1 MHIAVI
7 GAGIAGLVA
16 ACSLQRAGHDVVV
29 YEQRD
34 NPDADGAG
42 LTLFGNALAA
52 LDAVALG
59 DEIRAIADNTL
70 PQMRTGQRT
79 PDGTWL
85 TTIPP
90 QTVGQL
96 YTVHRVTLHNTLLDL
111 LAPGTIQTGT
121 QALVSSDGSGRVQLP
136 DGVETFD
143 LVLAADGLRS
153 RNRQRMGLDAG
164 LQYSGYTAWRGVTT
178 KGSLDLEGVAA
189 ETWGSG
195 SIFGLVPLPEN
206 QVYWFGTL
214 NQPAGVDFTHEHTAV
229 ADSFAD
235 WHEPIPESIAAT
247 PETSV
252 IRHDIYDLKRFP
264 RSFVRGRTV
273 LLGDAAHAMLPNLG
287 QGAGQGIE
295 DAVTLA
301 LLLDHSDRQQ
311 LETLLER
318 YTALRRSRTMTLW
331 RQSRLMARVAQAQS
345 PIVTRT
351 RDAGMRL
358 VPAPLIGAASQR
370 FHRWKPPFSMRK

>member
-7 GAGIAGLVA
+7 GAGVAGLVA
-16 ACSLQRAGHDVVV
+16 ACSLQRAGHEVVV
-29 YEQRD
+29 YEQRE
-34 NPDADGAG
+34 NPNADGAG
-42 LTLFGNALAA
+42 LTLFGNAFAA
-52 LDAVALG
+52 LDAVGLG

-178 KGSLDLEGVAA
+178 KGILDLEGVAA

-195 SIFGLVPLPEN
+195 SIFGIVPLPED

-214 NQPAGVDFTHEHTAV
+214 NQHAGLNYEHEHTAV
-229 ADSFAD
+229 AETFAD
-235 WHEPIPESIAAT
+235 WHEPIPASIAAT
-247 PETSV
+247 PETLI
-252 IRHDIYDLKRFP
+252 IRHDIYDLKRLP

-301 LLLDHSDRQQ
+301 LLLKHTDHQQ
-311 LETLLER
+311 LETLLAR
-318 YTALRRSRTMTLW
+318 YTALRRPRTMRLW
-331 RQSRLMARVAQAQS
+331 RQSRHMARVAQAES
-345 PIVTRT
+345 PILTSSRNTAV
-351 RDAGMRL
+351 RL
-358 VPAPLIGAASQR
+358 VPTSLIGAVSQR
-370 FHRWKPPFSMRK
+370 FHRWEPPFSTRK